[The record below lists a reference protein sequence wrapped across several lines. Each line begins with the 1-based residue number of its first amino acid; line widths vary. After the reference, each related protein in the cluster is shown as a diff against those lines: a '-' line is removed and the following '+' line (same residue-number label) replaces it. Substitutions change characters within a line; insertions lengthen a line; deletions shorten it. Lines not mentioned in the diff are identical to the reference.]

1 MFGVREKVTH
11 DPSHDAELRQ
21 RIEAVQERLDRHDR
35 VVKELRLEWEEMYD
49 KFRLLMAR
57 LTKRMKD
64 AEEFDRATSVQ
75 EPRRDTISRPRMV
88 GDLPEHP
95 QPPGPR
101 RNY

>member
-1 MFGVREKVTH
+1 M
-11 DPSHDAELRQ
+11 
-21 RIEAVQERLDRHDR
+21 EAVQERLDRHDR
-35 VVKELRLEWEEMYD
+35 VVKELRLEWDEMYD

-57 LTKRMKD
+57 LTKRMQD
-64 AEEFDRATSVQ
+64 AEKFDAATSQ
-75 EPRRDTISRPRMV
+75 EPRRDTNARVRVV